1 MFVMSFF
8 LFACHHVSSVESGGD
23 SPCVTGPQPT
33 ESLAT
38 VMDKLLPIEETMDE
52 VSNKTGVLV
61 LEEGLQA
68 LLLRGWLA
76 EQAQQSIDIQ
86 YFIFSADNVGMI
98 AMANL
103 LEAADR
109 GVHIRL
115 IVDDVLAHGDEL
127 LLRDMDVHPNIEVKV
142 FNPNINIG
150 KHWTEKSKNL
160 VTQFDAINQ
169 RMHHKTFIV
178 DGMVS
183 VTGGRN
189 VADEYYDLDS
199 VYNFR
204 DRDVALFGGVVSSIS
219 EGFAF
224 FWEDPHSVPM
234 DSLLAHPSIEIAEV
248 SWNTLRTH
256 SCSPSNFL
264 PQFRTKITEM
274 PEYLYTTQ
282 ENGTL
287 VWVDTVQYISDAPWK
302 NEVEGFNGGSITTRE
317 LLSLLDSATE
327 RIWIQTPYLVLSD
340 VGLGALQ
347 QARNKGIEVK
357 ILTNSLAATDNYPAF
372 AGYKKIRGRL
382 LDMGVEVF
390 EIMPNAP
397 DVHALNKTGIPN
409 KVNADVGLHAK
420 SMLIDHDVAVIGSF
434 NMDPR
439 SANLNTESIV
449 VIRDKRVHE
458 QMEFYFVREMHATNA
473 WPAHQN
479 NEKHAGPKRR
489 ILTWL
494 SQIVPEFLL

>member
-1 MFVMSFF
+1 MSSVLLF
-8 LFACHHVSSVESGGD
+8 LFACHHVSWIESVED
-23 SPCVTGPQPT
+23 VACVTAPQPT
-33 ESLAT
+33 ETLSN
-38 VMDKLLPIEETMDE
+38 VMTKLLPVEESMED

-86 YFIFSADNVGMI
+86 YFIFSADNVGLI

-103 LEAADR
+103 LEAAER

-127 LLRDMDVHPNIEVKV
+127 LLRDMDAHPNIEIKV

-189 VADEYYDLDS
+189 VADEYYDLDD

-204 DRDVALFGGVVSSIS
+204 DRDVALFGETVRVVS
-219 EGFAF
+219 EGFTF
-224 FWEDPHSVPM
+224 FWDDPHSVPIA
-234 DSLLAHPSIEIAEV
+234 DLLETPSIEIVEAT
-248 SWNTLRTH
+248 WNKLRTH
-256 SCSPSNFL
+256 SCSPVNFL

-274 PEYLYTTQ
+274 PAYLYAEQ
-282 ENGTL
+282 NKGTL

-302 NEVEGFNGGSITTRE
+302 NEVEGFDGGSITTRE
-317 LLSLLDSATE
+317 LLSLLDAATE
-327 RIWIQTPYLVLSD
+327 RIWIQTPYLVLSE
-340 VGLGALQ
+340 VGLNALQ
-347 QARNKGIEVK
+347 QARNKGVEIK

-397 DVHALNKTGIPN
+397 DVKALNKTGIPN
-409 KVNADVGLHAK
+409 KMDADVGLHAK

-439 SANLNTESIV
+439 SANLNTENIV
-449 VIRDKRVHE
+449 VIRDPRVYT
-458 QMEFYFVREMHATNA
+458 QMEMYFSREMNSTNA
-473 WPAHQN
+473 WPADEK
-479 NEKHAGPKRR
+479 NEKQAGYKQRF
-489 ILTWL
+489 ITWM
-494 SQIVPEFLL
+494 SQIVPAFLL